1 MRIEIPQ
8 IFWHGNRDR
17 IMSID
22 FYPNTNLLITSGA
35 ESENKMFVKLWRIE
49 EITIDLSTQAN
60 PSIPISGN
68 NSQSPFDENQ
78 NSGNNLTN
86 LQNTNNL
93 QTLTDPENTSNVRIK
108 PVFECELNGAH
119 ISTVNICRFSPNGKY
134 LATGS
139 DDNTVIIWVQK
150 SRPTNFGS
158 SEEKVSWSNYKI
170 LRGHSGDVYDLSWNP
185 ESKYLISGSV
195 DNYCMIWNIEK
206 AKCVNRFMDHEHFV
220 QGVSWDPRNKYILT
234 QSSDKSVRFYKNTQS
249 KLEMKFIY
257 INQLKRFEIK
267 NNSNKN
273 NTNAIANNN
282 KTEDI
287 NKVNDRIINDDN
299 ENNKQQQDIKE
310 NNNTNIIDNDIN
322 KMAIEEE
329 QNNNLNNNSTNY
341 NPIPNPNN
349 NAIDNQ
355 TTSQIKKDKEKEKDQ
370 KNIVTYHYYFA
381 DEDQCNTFV
390 RRSSFSPDGKIC
402 LLVSGVMQNPLKKD
416 ELNFVVWGVS
426 RKDFSRP
433 QFYIPTLNKSSTC
446 VRFCP
451 LIFHK
456 KENNDSGS
464 TAPALLD
471 LNYVMI
477 FAIGTNDSVFIY
489 GTDSIQ
495 PRYAITNIHYQSITD
510 LAWNGD
516 KMLAISSSDG
526 YISFVVF
533 EEKELGIPFKP
544 EEINWDDEK
553 FKKQYQLYFDVD
565 IKKNVMST
573 QNIITDIKIKKKK
586 NITNTN
592 INNNEGNNNII
603 PDKENNDNNNL
614 NNEVKDIKIEEE
626 TNNIEQEKMNE
637 VHNNIE
643 QEKSYQENN
652 NENINLEKDKNNEE
666 KMEMDNP

>member
-49 EITIDLSTQAN
+49 QVTIDT
-60 PSIPISGN
+60 SIPQPQTPIQIPQSGP
-68 NSQSPFDENQ
+68 QSPFDENQ
-78 NSGNNLTN
+78 NSNSANLAANLNNNL
-86 LQNTNNL
+86 L
-93 QTLTDPENTSNVRIK
+93 QTLTDPENTSNSRIK
-108 PVFECELNGAH
+108 PIFECELNGAH
-119 ISTVNICRFSPNGKY
+119 ISTVNVCRFSPNGKY

-139 DDNTVIIWVQK
+139 DDNSVIIWVQK
-150 SRPTNFGS
+150 SRPLNFGS
-158 SEEKVSWSNYKI
+158 AEEKICWSNYKI

-195 DNYCMIWNIEK
+195 DNCCMIWNIEK

-234 QSSDKSVRFYKNTQS
+234 QSSDKSVRFYKNTNS

-273 NTNAIANNN
+273 NTNINNN
-282 KTEDI
+282 INNNTENI
-287 NKVNDRIINDDN
+287 NKTNTN
-299 ENNKQQQDIKE
+299 ENIQPQQQDNISNSNNE
-310 NNNTNIIDNDIN
+310 NKMSIEDEQNKNNTNN
-322 KMAIEEE
+322 
-329 QNNNLNNNSTNY
+329 QNNNNNQQL
-341 NPIPNPNN
+341 PN
-349 NAIDNQ
+349 
-355 TTSQIKKDKEKEKDQ
+355 QIKKEKESNQ
-370 KNIVTYHYYFA
+370 KNVVTYHYYFA

-390 RRSSFSPDGKIC
+390 RRSSFSPDGRIC
-402 LLVSGVMQNPLKKD
+402 LLVSGVMQNPQNKN

-456 KENNDSGS
+456 KENDPDNS
-464 TAPALLD
+464 TPALLD

-516 KMLAISSSDG
+516 KMLAVSSSDG
-526 YISFVVF
+526 YISFIIF
-533 EEKELGIPFKP
+533 EENELGVPYKP
-544 EEINWDDEK
+544 QDINWDDEK

-565 IKKNVMST
+565 INKNVMSNT

-586 NITNTN
+586 NNNPTTNTN
-592 INNNEGNNNII
+592 NNNNINENKIEEENRINNNE
-603 PDKENNDNNNL
+603 K
-614 NNEVKDIKIEEE
+614 NNEE
-626 TNNIEQEKMNE
+626 NIEQEKME
-637 VHNNIE
+637 VENQLNN
-643 QEKSYQENN
+643 
-652 NENINLEKDKNNEE
+652 
-666 KMEMDNP
+666 

>member
-49 EITIDLSTQAN
+49 QVTIDTSISQPPSSVPILSTG
-60 PSIPISGN
+60 P
-68 NSQSPFDENQ
+68 QSPFDENQ
-78 NSGNNLTN
+78 PSANLDTN
-86 LQNTNNL
+86 LPETL
-93 QTLTDPENTSNVRIK
+93 LRTLTDPENTSNSRIK

-119 ISTVNICRFSPNGKY
+119 ISTVNVCRFSPNGKY

-150 SRPTNFGS
+150 SRPLNFGS
-158 SEEKVSWSNYKI
+158 SEEKICWSNYKI

-234 QSSDKSVRFYKNTQS
+234 QSSDKSVRFYKNTNS

-273 NTNAIANNN
+273 NTNLNSNNNNINNNIENNNKTNTNENALPQQQDIANNN
-282 KTEDI
+282 
-287 NKVNDRIINDDN
+287 NNN
-299 ENNKQQQDIKE
+299 EN
-310 NNNTNIIDNDIN
+310 
-322 KMAIEEE
+322 KMPIEEE
-329 QNNNLNNNSTNY
+329 QNK
-341 NPIPNPNN
+341 
-349 NAIDNQ
+349 
-355 TTSQIKKDKEKEKDQ
+355 IKKEKDSNQ
-370 KNIVTYHYYFA
+370 KNVVTYHYYFA

-402 LLVSGVMQNPLKKD
+402 LLVSGVMQNPQNKN

-456 KENNDSGS
+456 KDPDPDN
-464 TAPALLD
+464 TTPALLD

-516 KMLAISSSDG
+516 KMLAVSSSDG
-526 YISFVVF
+526 YISFVIF
-533 EEKELGIPFKP
+533 EENELGVPYKP

-565 IKKNVMST
+565 INKNVMSNA
-573 QNIITDIKIKKKK
+573 QNIITDVKIKKKK
-586 NITNTN
+586 INNQNSNTN
-592 INNNEGNNNII
+592 NNTNNNV
-603 PDKENNDNNNL
+603 NNNL
-614 NNEVKDIKIEEE
+614 NENKIEEE
-626 TNNIEQEKMNE
+626 NRINNNNNIE
-637 VHNNIE
+637 
-643 QEKSYQENN
+643 
-652 NENINLEKDKNNEE
+652 KNNEE
-666 KMEMDNP
+666 NIELEKMEVENQLNN

>member
-49 EITIDLSTQAN
+49 EITIDPSSQGTQQ
-60 PSIPISGN
+60 IPTTGTL
-68 NSQSPFDENQ
+68 SQSPFDENQ
-78 NSGNNLTN
+78 NLGNNT
-86 LQNTNNL
+86 TNNQNFNFL
-93 QTLTDPENTSNVRIK
+93 QTLTDPENTSNARIK

-158 SEEKVSWSNYKI
+158 TEEKVSWSNYKI

-206 AKCVNRFMDHEHFV
+206 AKCVNRFMDHEHYV

-257 INQLKRFEIK
+257 INQLRRFEIK
-267 NNSNKN
+267 NSNKN
-273 NTNAIANNN
+273 NNNVNYNDKNISSNNN
-282 KTEDI
+282 SN
-287 NKVNDRIINDDN
+287 NKVIDDN
-299 ENNKQQQDIKE
+299 ENIGQHQDNNDDNINNKIEKDEDK
-310 NNNTNIIDNDIN
+310 NNNN
-322 KMAIEEE
+322 
-329 QNNNLNNNSTNY
+329 QNNNIINSNSPTKNPQNNSN
-341 NPIPNPNN
+341 
-349 NAIDNQ
+349 
-355 TTSQIKKDKEKEKDQ
+355 QIKKEQNQ
-370 KNIVTYHYYFA
+370 KNVVTYHYYFA

-456 KENNDSGS
+456 RENDPDN
-464 TAPALLD
+464 TVPALLD

-526 YISFVVF
+526 YISFVIF
-533 EEKELGIPFKP
+533 EENELGIAYKP
-544 EEINWDDEK
+544 EDINWDDEK

-565 IKKNVMST
+565 IKKNVMSNA

-586 NITNTN
+586 NNNNNSNNNNNELN
-592 INNNEGNNNII
+592 INNNINQDKDNNNLIIENKETKKEEDNNNKDNNNII
-603 PDKENNDNNNL
+603 QQEKNEDINNKEN
-614 NNEVKDIKIEEE
+614 IE
-626 TNNIEQEKMNE
+626 K
-637 VHNNIE
+637 
-643 QEKSYQENN
+643 
-652 NENINLEKDKNNEE
+652 EKDKME
-666 KMEMDNP
+666 KMEMEN

>member
-49 EITIDLSTQAN
+49 QVTIDT
-60 PSIPISGN
+60 SIPQPQTPIQIPQSGP
-68 NSQSPFDENQ
+68 QSPFDENQ
-78 NSGNNLTN
+78 NSNSANLAANLNNNL
-86 LQNTNNL
+86 L
-93 QTLTDPENTSNVRIK
+93 QTLTDPENTSNSRIK
-108 PVFECELNGAH
+108 PIFECELNGAH
-119 ISTVNICRFSPNGKY
+119 ISTVNVCRFSPNGKY

-139 DDNTVIIWVQK
+139 DDNSVIIWVQK
-150 SRPTNFGS
+150 SRPLNFGS
-158 SEEKVSWSNYKI
+158 AEEKICWSNYKI

-195 DNYCMIWNIEK
+195 DNCCMIWNIEK

-234 QSSDKSVRFYKNTQS
+234 QSSDKSVRFYKNTNS

-273 NTNAIANNN
+273 NTNINNN
-282 KTEDI
+282 INNNTENI
-287 NKVNDRIINDDN
+287 NKTNTN
-299 ENNKQQQDIKE
+299 ENIQPQQQDNISNSNNE
-310 NNNTNIIDNDIN
+310 NKMSIEDEQNKNNTNN
-322 KMAIEEE
+322 
-329 QNNNLNNNSTNY
+329 QNNNNNQQL
-341 NPIPNPNN
+341 PN
-349 NAIDNQ
+349 
-355 TTSQIKKDKEKEKDQ
+355 QIKKEKESNQ
-370 KNIVTYHYYFA
+370 KNVVTYHYYFA

-402 LLVSGVMQNPLKKD
+402 LLVSGVMQNPQNKN

-456 KENNDSGS
+456 KENDADNS
-464 TAPALLD
+464 TPALLD

-516 KMLAISSSDG
+516 KMLAVSSSDG
-526 YISFVVF
+526 YISFIIF
-533 EEKELGIPFKP
+533 EENELGVPYKP
-544 EEINWDDEK
+544 QDINWDDEK

-565 IKKNVMST
+565 INKNVMSNT

-586 NITNTN
+586 NNNPTTNTN
-592 INNNEGNNNII
+592 NNNNLNENKTEEENRINNNE
-603 PDKENNDNNNL
+603 K
-614 NNEVKDIKIEEE
+614 NNEE
-626 TNNIEQEKMNE
+626 NIEQEKME
-637 VHNNIE
+637 VENQLNN
-643 QEKSYQENN
+643 
-652 NENINLEKDKNNEE
+652 
-666 KMEMDNP
+666 

>member
-35 ESENKMFVKLWRIE
+35 ESENKMFVKLWRIDQV
-49 EITIDLSTQAN
+49 TIDTSLAPNLPTLLPLQLN
-60 PSIPISGN
+60 P
-68 NSQSPFDENQ
+68 QSPFDDNQNNQ
-78 NSGNNLTN
+78 NSTTNQNNQNNNNNL
-86 LQNTNNL
+86 L
-93 QTLTDPENTSNVRIK
+93 QTLTDPENTSNSRIK

-119 ISTVNICRFSPNGKY
+119 ISTVNMCRFSPNGKY

-158 SEEKVSWSNYKI
+158 SEEKICWSNYKI

-234 QSSDKSVRFYKNTQS
+234 QSSDKSVRFYKNTNS

-267 NNSNKN
+267 NNNKNTNINNADNTNKN
-273 NTNAIANNN
+273 NINDNSQPQQDNTNNN
-282 KTEDI
+282 E
-287 NKVNDRIINDDN
+287 
-299 ENNKQQQDIKE
+299 
-310 NNNTNIIDNDIN
+310 N
-322 KMAIEEE
+322 KMPLEEE
-329 QNNNLNNNSTNY
+329 QNNQSNTN
-341 NPIPNPNN
+341 NPI
-349 NAIDNQ
+349 INQ
-355 TTSQIKKDKEKEKDQ
+355 QPQNQAKKENIKEKEKEKESNP
-370 KNIVTYHYYFA
+370 KNVVTYHYYFA

-402 LLVSGVMQNPLKKD
+402 LLVSGVMQNPQNKN

-456 KENNDSGS
+456 KESDPDN
-464 TAPALLD
+464 TVPALLD

-526 YISFVVF
+526 YISFVIF
-533 EEKELGIPFKP
+533 EENELGIPYKP
-544 EEINWDDEK
+544 QDINWDDEK

-565 IKKNVMST
+565 INKNVMSNT

-586 NITNTN
+586 NTNNNNLNTNTN
-592 INNNEGNNNII
+592 NNEINNNTNNNINQ
-603 PDKENNDNNNL
+603 ERDNNNL
-614 NNEVKDIKIEEE
+614 NEIKETKPEEGNKINNEINNEENKNE
-626 TNNIEQEKMNE
+626 NIEQ
-637 VHNNIE
+637 V
-643 QEKSYQENN
+643 
-652 NENINLEKDKNNEE
+652 
-666 KMEMDNP
+666 KMEIENQLNN

>member
-22 FYPNTNLLITSGA
+22 FYPNTNFLVTSGA
-35 ESENKMFVKLWRIE
+35 ESENKMYVKLWRIE
-49 EITIDLSTQAN
+49 EVLIDNTNINQTQDKAN
-60 PSIPISGN
+60 PQI
-68 NSQSPFDENQ
+68 NQ
-78 NSGNNLTN
+78 NNTQTQNQN
-86 LQNTNNL
+86 QNQEEQKENTNNNINNNNF
-93 QTLTDPENTSNVRIK
+93 QTLTDPENNSNYRIK

-150 SRPTNFGS
+150 SRPSTFGS
-158 SEEKVSWSNYKI
+158 TEEKVCWSNHKI

-185 ESKYLISGSV
+185 DSKYLISGSV
-195 DNYCMIWNIEK
+195 DNCCMIWNIEK

-267 NNSNKN
+267 NKNNNNINNNAENNNNNTINENIDTNKEENNKMIVEEDKNNNINKINNNNNSNTN
-273 NTNAIANNN
+273 NTN
-282 KTEDI
+282 K
-287 NKVNDRIINDDN
+287 
-299 ENNKQQQDIKE
+299 
-310 NNNTNIIDNDIN
+310 
-322 KMAIEEE
+322 
-329 QNNNLNNNSTNY
+329 
-341 NPIPNPNN
+341 
-349 NAIDNQ
+349 
-355 TTSQIKKDKEKEKDQ
+355 KEKEKDNNQ
-370 KNIVTYHYYFA
+370 KNILNYHYYFA
-381 DEDQCNTFV
+381 DGDQCNTFV
-390 RRSSFSPDGKIC
+390 RRSCFSPDGKIC
-402 LLVSGVMQNPLKKD
+402 LLVSGVMQNPLDKN
-416 ELNFVVWGVS
+416 ELDFVVCGVS
-426 RKDFSRP
+426 RKDFSKP
-433 QFYIPTLNKSSTC
+433 KFYIPTLNKSSTC

-456 KENNDSGS
+456 KENNDSS
-464 TAPALLD
+464 CPALLD

-495 PRYAITNIHYQSITD
+495 PRYALTNIHYQSITD

-526 YISFVVF
+526 YISFVSF
-533 EEKELGIPFKP
+533 EENELGIPFKP
-544 EEINWDDEK
+544 EEITWDDEK

-565 IKKNVMST
+565 IKKNVMSNA
-573 QNIITDIKIKKKK
+573 QNMITDIKIKKKK
-586 NITNTN
+586 NINGTSNGDK
-592 INNNEGNNNII
+592 NNENVENKNEGNNSNSNEINDIKNKEENNEKDKINKDIDDKNIKDNNEQSNNII
-603 PDKENNDNNNL
+603 EDNQ
-614 NNEVKDIKIEEE
+614 IEQ
-626 TNNIEQEKMNE
+626 NNIE
-637 VHNNIE
+637 
-643 QEKSYQENN
+643 
-652 NENINLEKDKNNEE
+652 
-666 KMEMDNP
+666 KMEID

>member
-22 FYPNTNLLITSGA
+22 FYPNTNYLVTSGA
-35 ESENKMFVKLWRIE
+35 ESENKMYVKLWRIE
-49 EITIDLSTQAN
+49 VVLIDSSNSNQIQGQSNLQSTLNN
-60 PSIPISGN
+60 PI
-68 NSQSPFDENQ
+68 NQ
-78 NSGNNLTN
+78 NQEDQNNN
-86 LQNTNNL
+86 INNNNF
-93 QTLTDPENTSNVRIK
+93 QTLTDPENNSNYRIK

-119 ISTVNICRFSPNGKY
+119 ISTVNVCRFSPNGKY

-150 SRPTNFGS
+150 SRPTTFGS
-158 SEEKVSWSNYKI
+158 TEEKISWCNYKI

-185 ESKYLISGSV
+185 DSKYLISGSV

-267 NNSNKN
+267 NKN
-273 NTNAIANNN
+273 NN
-282 KTEDI
+282 
-287 NKVNDRIINDDN
+287 
-299 ENNKQQQDIKE
+299 
-310 NNNTNIIDNDIN
+310 
-322 KMAIEEE
+322 
-329 QNNNLNNNSTNY
+329 QNNNLNNNENK
-341 NPIPNPNN
+341 INN
-349 NAIDNQ
+349 NNEKSEENNKMIIEEEKNKNNNNNPYNN
-355 TTSQIKKDKEKEKDQ
+355 KKENNQ
-370 KNIVTYHYYFA
+370 KNILTYHYYFA
-381 DEDQCNTFV
+381 DEDQCSTFV
-390 RRSSFSPDGKIC
+390 RRSCFSPDGKIC
-402 LLVSGVMQNPLKKD
+402 LLVSGVMQNPLDKN
-416 ELNFVVWGVS
+416 ELDFVVWGVS

-433 QFYIPTLNKSSTC
+433 KFYIPTLNKSSTC

-456 KENNDSGS
+456 KKTDNNC
-464 TAPALLD
+464 PALLD
-471 LNYVMI
+471 LNYVMV

-495 PRYAITNIHYQSITD
+495 PRYALTNIHYQSITD

-526 YISFVVF
+526 YISFVSF
-533 EEKELGIPFKP
+533 EKNELGIPFKP

-565 IKKNVMST
+565 IKKNVMSNT
-573 QNIITDIKIKKKK
+573 QNVITDVKIKKKK
-586 NITNTN
+586 NINGNNNTTNTN
-592 INNNEGNNNII
+592 
-603 PDKENNDNNNL
+603 
-614 NNEVKDIKIEEE
+614 
-626 TNNIEQEKMNE
+626 T
-637 VHNNIE
+637 
-643 QEKSYQENN
+643 
-652 NENINLEKDKNNEE
+652 DKNNENVE
-666 KMEMDNP
+666 IKNEGGIITNEINGSENNENKIEDDNNDKSKDDKEIIDKNGNINEIKENKNENMEIENP

>member
-22 FYPNTNLLITSGA
+22 FYPNSNYLVTSGA

-49 EITIDLSTQAN
+49 QILIDNSNLNTQQLQQN
-60 PSIPISGN
+60 P
-68 NSQSPFDENQ
+68 Q
-78 NSGNNLTN
+78 NG
-86 LQNTNNL
+86 QNTNQNGEDNANPNQNNNNVNNNNF
-93 QTLTDPENTSNVRIK
+93 QTLTDPENNSNIRIK
-108 PVFECELNGAH
+108 PEFEYELNGAH

-139 DDNTVIIWVQK
+139 DDNTIIIWVQK
-150 SRPTNFGS
+150 LRPTTFGS
-158 SEEKVSWSNYKI
+158 TEEKISWCNHKI

-249 KLEMKFIY
+249 KIEMKFIY

-267 NNSNKN
+267 NKNNSNN
-273 NTNAIANNN
+273 INNN
-282 KTEDI
+282 
-287 NKVNDRIINDDN
+287 N
-299 ENNKQQQDIKE
+299 E
-310 NNNTNIIDNDIN
+310 NNTNIKNNEKLEQNKIEENN
-322 KMAIEEE
+322 KMIIEEE
-329 QNNNLNNNSTNY
+329 KNNMNKNIINSSN
-341 NPIPNPNN
+341 
-349 NAIDNQ
+349 
-355 TTSQIKKDKEKEKDQ
+355 KKEKDKENNQ
-370 KNIVTYHYYFA
+370 KNVLSYHYYFA

-402 LLVSGVMQNPLKKD
+402 LLVSGVMQNPLDKN

-433 QFYIPTLNKSSTC
+433 KFYIPTLNKSSTC

-456 KENNDSGS
+456 KEKNDSS
-464 TAPALLD
+464 CPALLE

-489 GTDSIQ
+489 GTDSIK
-495 PRYAITNIHYQSITD
+495 PRYALTNIHYQSITD

-526 YISFVVF
+526 YISFVSF
-533 EEKELGIPFKP
+533 EENELGIPFKP

-553 FKKQYQLYFDVD
+553 FKKQYELYFSVD
-565 IKKNVMST
+565 IKKNVMSNS
-573 QNIITDIKIKKKK
+573 QNIITDVKIKKKK
-586 NITNTN
+586 NIGNDN
-592 INNNEGNNNII
+592 SNNNSSANKINENKNEENNII
-603 PDKENNDNNNL
+603 EN
-614 NNEVKDIKIEEE
+614 KDIKINLGPKNK
-626 TNNIEQEKMNE
+626 NNDEQNEDIKINNDHIERSNE
-637 VHNNIE
+637 D
-643 QEKSYQENN
+643 KSIN
-652 NENINLEKDKNNEE
+652 NERDENAFAKDESNTQNKDTEN
-666 KMEMDNP
+666 MEVDSP

>member
-49 EITIDLSTQAN
+49 QVTIDT
-60 PSIPISGN
+60 SIPQPQTPIQIPQSGP
-68 NSQSPFDENQ
+68 QSPFDENQ
-78 NSGNNLTN
+78 SSNSANLAANLNNNL
-86 LQNTNNL
+86 L
-93 QTLTDPENTSNVRIK
+93 QTLTDPENTSNSRIK
-108 PVFECELNGAH
+108 PIFECELNGAH
-119 ISTVNICRFSPNGKY
+119 ISTVNVCRFSPNGRY

-139 DDNTVIIWVQK
+139 DDNSVIIWVQK
-150 SRPTNFGS
+150 SRPLNFGS
-158 SEEKVSWSNYKI
+158 AEEKICWSNYKI

-195 DNYCMIWNIEK
+195 DNCCMIWNIEK

-234 QSSDKSVRFYKNTQS
+234 QSSDKSVRFYKNTNS

-273 NTNAIANNN
+273 NTNINNN
-282 KTEDI
+282 INNNTENI
-287 NKVNDRIINDDN
+287 NKTNTN
-299 ENNKQQQDIKE
+299 ENIQPQQQDNISNNNNE
-310 NNNTNIIDNDIN
+310 NKMSIEDEQNKNNTNN
-322 KMAIEEE
+322 
-329 QNNNLNNNSTNY
+329 QNNNNNQQL
-341 NPIPNPNN
+341 PN
-349 NAIDNQ
+349 
-355 TTSQIKKDKEKEKDQ
+355 QIKKEKESNQ
-370 KNIVTYHYYFA
+370 KNVVTYHYYFA

-402 LLVSGVMQNPLKKD
+402 LLVSGVMQNPQNKN

-456 KENNDSGS
+456 KENDADNS
-464 TAPALLD
+464 TPALLD

-516 KMLAISSSDG
+516 KMLAVSSSDG
-526 YISFVVF
+526 YISFIIF
-533 EEKELGIPFKP
+533 EENELGVPYKP
-544 EEINWDDEK
+544 QDINWDDEK

-565 IKKNVMST
+565 INKNVMSNT

-586 NITNTN
+586 NNNPTTNTN
-592 INNNEGNNNII
+592 NNNNLNENKTEEENRINNNE
-603 PDKENNDNNNL
+603 K
-614 NNEVKDIKIEEE
+614 NNEE
-626 TNNIEQEKMNE
+626 NIEQEKME
-637 VHNNIE
+637 VENQLNN
-643 QEKSYQENN
+643 
-652 NENINLEKDKNNEE
+652 
-666 KMEMDNP
+666 

>member
-49 EITIDLSTQAN
+49 QVTIDTSISQPLSATQ
-60 PSIPISGN
+60 IPLVSP
-68 NSQSPFDENQ
+68 QSPFEENQ
-78 NSGNNLTN
+78 PTTNMDTNLTET
-86 LQNTNNL
+86 LL
-93 QTLTDPENTSNVRIK
+93 RTLTDPENTSNTRIK

-119 ISTVNICRFSPNGKY
+119 ISTVNVCRFSPNGKY

-150 SRPTNFGS
+150 SRPLNFGS
-158 SEEKVSWSNYKI
+158 SEEKICWSNYKI
-170 LRGHSGDVYDLSWNP
+170 LRGHSGDIYDLSWNP

-234 QSSDKSVRFYKNTQS
+234 QSSDKSVRFYKNTNS

-267 NNSNKN
+267 NNSSKN
-273 NTNAIANNN
+273 NTNANINN
-282 KTEDI
+282 T
-287 NKVNDRIINDDN
+287 II
-299 ENNKQQQDIKE
+299 
-310 NNNTNIIDNDIN
+310 NNNTENTNKTNTNENIQSQQQQNITNNNSEN
-322 KMAIEEE
+322 KIQIEEE
-329 QNNNLNNNSTNY
+329 QNNKNNINANNQNNNQQF
-341 NPIPNPNN
+341 PN
-349 NAIDNQ
+349 
-355 TTSQIKKDKEKEKDQ
+355 QIKKEKDSNQ

-402 LLVSGVMQNPLKKD
+402 LLVSGVMQNPQNKN

-456 KENNDSGS
+456 REPDPDN

-526 YISFVVF
+526 YISFVIF
-533 EEKELGIPFKP
+533 EENELGIPYKP
-544 EEINWDDEK
+544 EDINWDDEK

-565 IKKNVMST
+565 INKNVMSST

-586 NITNTN
+586 NNNQNANINTN
-592 INNNEGNNNII
+592 SN
-603 PDKENNDNNNL
+603 NNNL
-614 NNEVKDIKIEEE
+614 NENKIEEE
-626 TNNIEQEKMNE
+626 NRMNNIE
-637 VHNNIE
+637 
-643 QEKSYQENN
+643 
-652 NENINLEKDKNNEE
+652 KNNEE
-666 KMEMDNP
+666 NIGQEKMEVENQLNN

>member
-49 EITIDLSTQAN
+49 QVTIDT
-60 PSIPISGN
+60 SIPQPQTPIQIPQSGP
-68 NSQSPFDENQ
+68 QSPFDENQ
-78 NSGNNLTN
+78 NSNSANLAANLNNNL
-86 LQNTNNL
+86 L
-93 QTLTDPENTSNVRIK
+93 QTLTDPENTSNSRIK
-108 PVFECELNGAH
+108 PIFECELNGAH
-119 ISTVNICRFSPNGKY
+119 ISTVNVCRFSPNGKY

-139 DDNTVIIWVQK
+139 DDNSVIIWVQK
-150 SRPTNFGS
+150 SRPLNFGS
-158 SEEKVSWSNYKI
+158 AEEKICWSNYKI

-195 DNYCMIWNIEK
+195 DNCCMIWNIEK

-234 QSSDKSVRFYKNTQS
+234 QSSDKSVRFYKNTNS

-273 NTNAIANNN
+273 NTNINNN
-282 KTEDI
+282 INNNTENI
-287 NKVNDRIINDDN
+287 NKTNTN
-299 ENNKQQQDIKE
+299 ENIQPQQQDNISYSNNE
-310 NNNTNIIDNDIN
+310 NKMSIEDEQNKNNTNN
-322 KMAIEEE
+322 
-329 QNNNLNNNSTNY
+329 QNNNNNQQL
-341 NPIPNPNN
+341 PN
-349 NAIDNQ
+349 
-355 TTSQIKKDKEKEKDQ
+355 QIKKEKESNQ
-370 KNIVTYHYYFA
+370 KNVVTYHYYFA

-402 LLVSGVMQNPLKKD
+402 LLVSGVMQNPQNKN

-456 KENNDSGS
+456 KENDADNS
-464 TAPALLD
+464 TPALLD

-516 KMLAISSSDG
+516 KMLAVSSSDG
-526 YISFVVF
+526 YISFIIF
-533 EEKELGIPFKP
+533 EENELGVPYKP
-544 EEINWDDEK
+544 QDINWDDEK

-565 IKKNVMST
+565 INKNVMSNT

-586 NITNTN
+586 NNNPTTNTN
-592 INNNEGNNNII
+592 NNNNINENKIEEENRINNNE
-603 PDKENNDNNNL
+603 K
-614 NNEVKDIKIEEE
+614 NNEE
-626 TNNIEQEKMNE
+626 NIEQEKME
-637 VHNNIE
+637 VENQLNN
-643 QEKSYQENN
+643 
-652 NENINLEKDKNNEE
+652 
-666 KMEMDNP
+666 

>member
-49 EITIDLSTQAN
+49 QVTIDT
-60 PSIPISGN
+60 SIPQPQTPIQIPQSGP
-68 NSQSPFDENQ
+68 QSPFDENQ
-78 NSGNNLTN
+78 NSNSANLAANLNNNL
-86 LQNTNNL
+86 L
-93 QTLTDPENTSNVRIK
+93 QTLTDPENTSNSRIK
-108 PVFECELNGAH
+108 PIFECELNGAH
-119 ISTVNICRFSPNGKY
+119 ISTVNVCRFSPNGKY

-139 DDNTVIIWVQK
+139 DDNSVIIWVQK
-150 SRPTNFGS
+150 SRPLNFGS
-158 SEEKVSWSNYKI
+158 AEEKICWSNYKI

-195 DNYCMIWNIEK
+195 DNCCMIWNIEK

-234 QSSDKSVRFYKNTQS
+234 QSSDKSVRFYKNTNS

-273 NTNAIANNN
+273 NTNMNNN
-282 KTEDI
+282 INNITENI
-287 NKVNDRIINDDN
+287 NKTNTN
-299 ENNKQQQDIKE
+299 ENIQPQQQDNISNSNNE
-310 NNNTNIIDNDIN
+310 NKMSIEDEQNKNNTNN
-322 KMAIEEE
+322 
-329 QNNNLNNNSTNY
+329 QNNNNQQL
-341 NPIPNPNN
+341 PN
-349 NAIDNQ
+349 
-355 TTSQIKKDKEKEKDQ
+355 QIKKEKESNQ
-370 KNIVTYHYYFA
+370 KNVVTYHYYFA

-402 LLVSGVMQNPLKKD
+402 LLVSGVMQNPQNKN

-456 KENNDSGS
+456 KENDADNS
-464 TAPALLD
+464 TPALLD

-516 KMLAISSSDG
+516 KMLAVSSSDG
-526 YISFVVF
+526 YISFIIF
-533 EEKELGIPFKP
+533 EENELGVPYKP
-544 EEINWDDEK
+544 QDINWDDEK

-565 IKKNVMST
+565 INKNVMSNT

-586 NITNTN
+586 NNNPTTNTN
-592 INNNEGNNNII
+592 NNNNINENKTEEENRINNNE
-603 PDKENNDNNNL
+603 K
-614 NNEVKDIKIEEE
+614 NNEE
-626 TNNIEQEKMNE
+626 NIEQEKME
-637 VHNNIE
+637 VENQLNN
-643 QEKSYQENN
+643 
-652 NENINLEKDKNNEE
+652 
-666 KMEMDNP
+666 

>member
-49 EITIDLSTQAN
+49 QVTIDT
-60 PSIPISGN
+60 SIPQPQTPIQIPQSGP
-68 NSQSPFDENQ
+68 QSPFDENQ
-78 NSGNNLTN
+78 NSNSANLAANLNNNL
-86 LQNTNNL
+86 L
-93 QTLTDPENTSNVRIK
+93 QTLTDPENTSNSRIK
-108 PVFECELNGAH
+108 PIFECELNGAH
-119 ISTVNICRFSPNGKY
+119 ISTVNVCRFSPNGKY

-139 DDNTVIIWVQK
+139 DDNSVIIWVQK
-150 SRPTNFGS
+150 SRPLNFGS
-158 SEEKVSWSNYKI
+158 AEEKICWSNYKI

-195 DNYCMIWNIEK
+195 DNCCMIWNIEK

-234 QSSDKSVRFYKNTQS
+234 QSSDKSVRFYKNTNS

-273 NTNAIANNN
+273 NTNINNN
-282 KTEDI
+282 INNNTENI
-287 NKVNDRIINDDN
+287 NKTNTN
-299 ENNKQQQDIKE
+299 ENIQPQQQDNISNSNNE
-310 NNNTNIIDNDIN
+310 NKMSIEDEQNKNNTNN
-322 KMAIEEE
+322 
-329 QNNNLNNNSTNY
+329 QNNNNNQQL
-341 NPIPNPNN
+341 PN
-349 NAIDNQ
+349 
-355 TTSQIKKDKEKEKDQ
+355 QIKKEKESNQ
-370 KNIVTYHYYFA
+370 KNVVTYHYYFA

-402 LLVSGVMQNPLKKD
+402 LLVSGVMQNPQNKN

-456 KENNDSGS
+456 KDPDPDN
-464 TAPALLD
+464 TTPALLD

-516 KMLAISSSDG
+516 KMLAVSSSDG
-526 YISFVVF
+526 YISFVIF
-533 EEKELGIPFKP
+533 EENELGVPYKP

-565 IKKNVMST
+565 INKNVMSNA
-573 QNIITDIKIKKKK
+573 QNIITDVKIKKKK
-586 NITNTN
+586 INNQNSNTNNN
-592 INNNEGNNNII
+592 INNNLN
-603 PDKENNDNNNL
+603 EN
-614 NNEVKDIKIEEE
+614 KIEEE
-626 TNNIEQEKMNE
+626 NRI
-637 VHNNIE
+637 
-643 QEKSYQENN
+643 NN
-652 NENINLEKDKNNEE
+652 NNNTEKNNEE
-666 KMEMDNP
+666 NIELEKMEVENQLNN

>member
-49 EITIDLSTQAN
+49 QVTIDT
-60 PSIPISGN
+60 SIPQPQTPIQIPQSGP
-68 NSQSPFDENQ
+68 QSPFDENQ
-78 NSGNNLTN
+78 NSNSANLAANLNNNL
-86 LQNTNNL
+86 L
-93 QTLTDPENTSNVRIK
+93 QTLTDPENTSNSRIK
-108 PVFECELNGAH
+108 PIFECELNGAH
-119 ISTVNICRFSPNGKY
+119 ISTVNVCRFSPNGKY

-139 DDNTVIIWVQK
+139 DDNSVIIWVQK
-150 SRPTNFGS
+150 SRPLNFGS
-158 SEEKVSWSNYKI
+158 AEEKICWSNYKI

-195 DNYCMIWNIEK
+195 DNCCMIWNIEK

-234 QSSDKSVRFYKNTQS
+234 QSSDKSVRFYKNTNS

-273 NTNAIANNN
+273 NTNMNNN
-282 KTEDI
+282 INNITENI
-287 NKVNDRIINDDN
+287 NKTNTN
-299 ENNKQQQDIKE
+299 ENIQPQQQDNISNSNNE
-310 NNNTNIIDNDIN
+310 NKMSIEDEQNKNNTNN
-322 KMAIEEE
+322 
-329 QNNNLNNNSTNY
+329 QNNNNNQQL
-341 NPIPNPNN
+341 PN
-349 NAIDNQ
+349 
-355 TTSQIKKDKEKEKDQ
+355 QIKKEKESNQ
-370 KNIVTYHYYFA
+370 KNVVTYHYYFA

-402 LLVSGVMQNPLKKD
+402 LLVSGVMQNPQNKN

-456 KENNDSGS
+456 KENDADNS
-464 TAPALLD
+464 TPALLD

-516 KMLAISSSDG
+516 KMLAVSSSDG
-526 YISFVVF
+526 YISFIIF
-533 EEKELGIPFKP
+533 EENELGVPYKP
-544 EEINWDDEK
+544 QDINWDDEK

-565 IKKNVMST
+565 INKNVMSNT

-586 NITNTN
+586 NNNPTTNTN
-592 INNNEGNNNII
+592 NNNNLNENKTEEENRINNNE
-603 PDKENNDNNNL
+603 K
-614 NNEVKDIKIEEE
+614 NNEE
-626 TNNIEQEKMNE
+626 NIEQEKME
-637 VHNNIE
+637 VENQLNN
-643 QEKSYQENN
+643 
-652 NENINLEKDKNNEE
+652 
-666 KMEMDNP
+666 

>member
-49 EITIDLSTQAN
+49 QVTIDT
-60 PSIPISGN
+60 SIPQPQTPIQIPQSGP
-68 NSQSPFDENQ
+68 QSPFDENQ
-78 NSGNNLTN
+78 NSNSANLAANLNNNL
-86 LQNTNNL
+86 L
-93 QTLTDPENTSNVRIK
+93 QTLTDPENTSNSRIK
-108 PVFECELNGAH
+108 PIFECELNGAH
-119 ISTVNICRFSPNGKY
+119 ISTVNVCRFSPNGKY

-139 DDNTVIIWVQK
+139 DDNSVIIWVQK
-150 SRPTNFGS
+150 SRPLNFGS
-158 SEEKVSWSNYKI
+158 AEEKICWSNYKI

-195 DNYCMIWNIEK
+195 DNCCMIWNIEK

-234 QSSDKSVRFYKNTQS
+234 QSSDKSVRFYKNTNS

-273 NTNAIANNN
+273 NTNINNN
-282 KTEDI
+282 INNNTENI
-287 NKVNDRIINDDN
+287 NKTNTN
-299 ENNKQQQDIKE
+299 ENIQPQQQDNISNSNNE
-310 NNNTNIIDNDIN
+310 NKMSIEDEQNKNNTNN
-322 KMAIEEE
+322 
-329 QNNNLNNNSTNY
+329 QNNNNNQQL
-341 NPIPNPNN
+341 PN
-349 NAIDNQ
+349 
-355 TTSQIKKDKEKEKDQ
+355 QIKKEKESNQ
-370 KNIVTYHYYFA
+370 KNVVTYHYYFA

-402 LLVSGVMQNPLKKD
+402 LLVSGVMQNPQNKN

-456 KENNDSGS
+456 KENDADNS
-464 TAPALLD
+464 TPALLD

-516 KMLAISSSDG
+516 KMLAVSSSDG
-526 YISFVVF
+526 YISFIIF
-533 EEKELGIPFKP
+533 EENELGVPYKP
-544 EEINWDDEK
+544 QDINWDDEK

-565 IKKNVMST
+565 INKNVMSNT

-586 NITNTN
+586 NNNPTTNTN
-592 INNNEGNNNII
+592 NNININENKIEEENRINNNE
-603 PDKENNDNNNL
+603 K
-614 NNEVKDIKIEEE
+614 NNEE
-626 TNNIEQEKMNE
+626 NIEQEKME
-637 VHNNIE
+637 VENQLNN
-643 QEKSYQENN
+643 
-652 NENINLEKDKNNEE
+652 
-666 KMEMDNP
+666 

>member
-49 EITIDLSTQAN
+49 EMIIEASPQN
-60 PSIPISGN
+60 NIQVPISGTGP
-68 NSQSPFDENQ
+68 QSPFDDNQ
-78 NSGNNLTN
+78 NTGNNT
-86 LQNTNNL
+86 TNNQNGNNF
-93 QTLTDPENTSNVRIK
+93 QTLTDPENNSNVRIK

-139 DDNTVIIWVQK
+139 DDNSVIIWVQK

-158 SEEKVSWSNYKI
+158 SEEKICWSNYKI

-234 QSSDKSVRFYKNTQS
+234 QSSDKSVRFYKNTNS

-267 NNSNKN
+267 NNNKN
-273 NTNAIANNN
+273 NNINITNNN
-282 KTEDI
+282 ADNT
-287 NKVNDRIINDDN
+287 NKNNNIN
-299 ENNKQQQDIKE
+299 ENSQPQQD
-310 NNNTNIIDNDIN
+310 NNNDN
-322 KMAIEEE
+322 KMPLEEE
-329 QNNNLNNNSTNY
+329 QNNQSNTN
-341 NPIPNPNN
+341 NPI
-349 NAIDNQ
+349 INQ
-355 TTSQIKKDKEKEKDQ
+355 PPQNQAKKENLKEKEKESNP
-370 KNIVTYHYYFA
+370 KNVVTYHYYFA

-402 LLVSGVMQNPLKKD
+402 LLVSGVMQNPQNKN

-456 KENNDSGS
+456 KDPDPDN
-464 TAPALLD
+464 TTPALLD

-516 KMLAISSSDG
+516 KMLAVSSSDG
-526 YISFVVF
+526 YISFVIF
-533 EEKELGIPFKP
+533 EENELGVPYKP

-565 IKKNVMST
+565 INKNVMSNT

-586 NITNTN
+586 NNTN
-592 INNNEGNNNII
+592 VINNNNDINNNII
-603 PDKENNDNNNL
+603 QNNNKIYIYYDSEYKVTNLRL
-614 NNEVKDIKIEEE
+614 NKNERYIKSFTDIGLDITVVEILDELSILS
-626 TNNIEQEKMNE
+626 NF
-637 VHNNIE
+637 
-643 QEKSYQENN
+643 
-652 NENINLEKDKNNEE
+652 
-666 KMEMDNP
+666 

>member
-1 MRIEIPQ
+1 
-8 IFWHGNRDR
+8 
-17 IMSID
+17 MSID

-49 EITIDLSTQAN
+49 EVTIDTSLSQNTLPQLPAQQQ
-60 PSIPISGN
+60 GL
-68 NSQSPFDENQ
+68 QSPFDDNQ
-78 NSGNNLTN
+78 NGTNTPNN
-86 LQNTNNL
+86 QNNNNF

-139 DDNTVIIWVQK
+139 DDNTVVIWVQK

-158 SEEKVSWSNYKI
+158 SEEKICWSNYKI

-249 KLEMKFIY
+249 KIEMKFIY

-267 NNSNKN
+267 NKNNSNN
-273 NTNAIANNN
+273 INNN
-282 KTEDI
+282 
-287 NKVNDRIINDDN
+287 N
-299 ENNKQQQDIKE
+299 E
-310 NNNTNIIDNDIN
+310 NNTNIKNNEKLEQNKIEENN
-322 KMAIEEE
+322 KMIIEEE
-329 QNNNLNNNSTNY
+329 KNNMNKNIINSSN
-341 NPIPNPNN
+341 
-349 NAIDNQ
+349 
-355 TTSQIKKDKEKEKDQ
+355 KKEKEKENNQ
-370 KNIVTYHYYFA
+370 KNVLSYHYYFA

-402 LLVSGVMQNPLKKD
+402 LLVSGVMQNPLDKN

-433 QFYIPTLNKSSTC
+433 KFYIPTLNKSSTC

-456 KENNDSGS
+456 KEKNDNSC
-464 TAPALLD
+464 PALLE

-489 GTDSIQ
+489 GTDSIK
-495 PRYAITNIHYQSITD
+495 PRYALTNIHYQSITD

-526 YISFVVF
+526 YISFVSF
-533 EEKELGIPFKP
+533 EENELGIPFKP

-553 FKKQYQLYFDVD
+553 FKKQYELYFSVD
-565 IKKNVMST
+565 IKKNVMSNS
-573 QNIITDIKIKKKK
+573 QNIITDVKIKKKK
-586 NITNTN
+586 NIGNDN
-592 INNNEGNNNII
+592 SNNNSSANKINENKNEENNII
-603 PDKENNDNNNL
+603 EN
-614 NNEVKDIKIEEE
+614 KDIKINLGPKNK
-626 TNNIEQEKMNE
+626 NNDEQNEDIKINNDHIERSNE
-637 VHNNIE
+637 D
-643 QEKSYQENN
+643 KSIN
-652 NENINLEKDKNNEE
+652 NERDENAFAKDESNTQNKDTEN
-666 KMEMDNP
+666 MEVDSP

>member
-1 MRIEIPQ
+1 MHVEIPQ

-22 FYPNTNLLITSGA
+22 FYPNSNYLVTSGA
-35 ESENKMFVKLWRIE
+35 ESENKMYVKLWRIE
-49 EITIDLSTQAN
+49 EVLLDNLNSNQAQGQQN
-60 PSIPISGN
+60 PQSSQN
-68 NSQSPFDENQ
+68 NPLNQ
-78 NSGNNLTN
+78 NQEDPKDNA
-86 LQNTNNL
+86 NTNNNNSNNNF
-93 QTLTDPENTSNVRIK
+93 QTLTDPENNSNYRIK

-150 SRPTNFGS
+150 SRPTTFGS
-158 SEEKVSWSNYKI
+158 TEEKVSWCNYKI

-185 ESKYLISGSV
+185 DSKYLISGSV

-267 NNSNKN
+267 NKNNSN
-273 NTNAIANNN
+273 
-282 KTEDI
+282 
-287 NKVNDRIINDDN
+287 
-299 ENNKQQQDIKE
+299 
-310 NNNTNIIDNDIN
+310 
-322 KMAIEEE
+322 
-329 QNNNLNNNSTNY
+329 NNNLNNNNENKINNNIENLEQNKEENNKMIIEEDKNKNINT
-341 NPIPNPNN
+341 NPINTNN
-349 NAIDNQ
+349 NNN
-355 TTSQIKKDKEKEKDQ
+355 KKEKENNQ
-370 KNIVTYHYYFA
+370 KNILTYHYYFA
-381 DEDQCNTFV
+381 DEDQCSTFV
-390 RRSSFSPDGKIC
+390 RRSCFSPDGKIC
-402 LLVSGVMQNPLKKD
+402 LLVSGVMQNPLDKN
-416 ELNFVVWGVS
+416 ELDFVVWGVS

-433 QFYIPTLNKSSTC
+433 KFYIPTLNKSSTC

-456 KENNDSGS
+456 KKNDSNV
-464 TAPALLD
+464 PALLD

-495 PRYAITNIHYQSITD
+495 PRYALTNIHYQSITD

-526 YISFVVF
+526 YISFVSF
-533 EEKELGIPFKP
+533 EKNELGVPFKP

-565 IKKNVMST
+565 IKKNVMSNA
-573 QNIITDIKIKKKK
+573 QNMITDIKIKKKK
-586 NITNTN
+586 NTNGNTNTN
-592 INNNEGNNNII
+592 LNT
-603 PDKENNDNNNL
+603 DKN
-614 NNEVKDIKIEEE
+614 
-626 TNNIEQEKMNE
+626 
-637 VHNNIE
+637 
-643 QEKSYQENN
+643 NN
-652 NENINLEKDKNNEE
+652 NENNDTKNEEEIDKSKEDKEITDKNGNLTEIREENNKDESNIE
-666 KMEMDNP
+666 KMDIENS

>member
-1 MRIEIPQ
+1 
-8 IFWHGNRDR
+8 
-17 IMSID
+17 
-22 FYPNTNLLITSGA
+22 
-35 ESENKMFVKLWRIE
+35 MFVKLWRIDQV
-49 EITIDLSTQAN
+49 TIDTSLAPNLPTLLPLQVN
-60 PSIPISGN
+60 P
-68 NSQSPFDENQ
+68 QSPFDDNQ
-78 NSGNNLTN
+78 NNPNSSSNQNNQNNNNNL
-86 LQNTNNL
+86 L
-93 QTLTDPENTSNVRIK
+93 QTLTDPENTSNSRIK

-139 DDNTVIIWVQK
+139 DDNSVIIWVQK

-158 SEEKVSWSNYKI
+158 SEEKICWSNYKI

-234 QSSDKSVRFYKNTQS
+234 QSSDKSVRFYKNTNS

-267 NNSNKN
+267 NNNKN
-273 NTNAIANNN
+273 
-282 KTEDI
+282 
-287 NKVNDRIINDDN
+287 
-299 ENNKQQQDIKE
+299 
-310 NNNTNIIDNDIN
+310 NNNTNNNADNTNKNNNINENSQPQQDNNNDN
-322 KMAIEEE
+322 KMPLEEE
-329 QNNNLNNNSTNY
+329 QNNQSNTN
-341 NPIPNPNN
+341 NPI
-349 NAIDNQ
+349 INQ
-355 TTSQIKKDKEKEKDQ
+355 PPQNQAKKENLKEKEKESNS
-370 KNIVTYHYYFA
+370 KNVVTYHYYFA

-402 LLVSGVMQNPLKKD
+402 LLVSGVMQNPQNKN

-456 KENNDSGS
+456 KESDPDN
-464 TAPALLD
+464 TVPALLD

-526 YISFVVF
+526 YISFVIF
-533 EEKELGIPFKP
+533 EENELGIPYKP
-544 EEINWDDEK
+544 QDINWDDEK

-565 IKKNVMST
+565 INKNVMSNT

-586 NITNTN
+586 NINNNTTNTTN
-592 INNNEGNNNII
+592 VNNNNEINNNTNNNINQ
-603 PDKENNDNNNL
+603 ERDNNNL
-614 NNEVKDIKIEEE
+614 NEIKGTKPEEE
-626 TNNIEQEKMNE
+626 NKINNENNNEENKNENIEQEKMEIENQL
-637 VHNNIE
+637 NN
-643 QEKSYQENN
+643 
-652 NENINLEKDKNNEE
+652 
-666 KMEMDNP
+666 

>member
-49 EITIDLSTQAN
+49 QVTIDT
-60 PSIPISGN
+60 SIPQPQTPIQIPQSGP
-68 NSQSPFDENQ
+68 QSPFDENQ
-78 NSGNNLTN
+78 NSNSANLAANLNNNL
-86 LQNTNNL
+86 L
-93 QTLTDPENTSNVRIK
+93 QTLTDPENTSNSRIK
-108 PVFECELNGAH
+108 PIFECELNGAH
-119 ISTVNICRFSPNGKY
+119 ISTVNVCRFSPNGKY

-139 DDNTVIIWVQK
+139 DDNSVIIWVQK
-150 SRPTNFGS
+150 SRPLNFGS
-158 SEEKVSWSNYKI
+158 AEEKICWSNYKI

-195 DNYCMIWNIEK
+195 DNCCMIWNIEK

-234 QSSDKSVRFYKNTQS
+234 QSSDKSVRFYKNTNS

-273 NTNAIANNN
+273 NTNINNN
-282 KTEDI
+282 INNNTENI
-287 NKVNDRIINDDN
+287 NKTNTN
-299 ENNKQQQDIKE
+299 ENIQPQQQDNISNSNNE
-310 NNNTNIIDNDIN
+310 NKMSIEDEQNKNNTNN
-322 KMAIEEE
+322 
-329 QNNNLNNNSTNY
+329 QNNNNQQL
-341 NPIPNPNN
+341 PN
-349 NAIDNQ
+349 
-355 TTSQIKKDKEKEKDQ
+355 QIKKEKESNQ
-370 KNIVTYHYYFA
+370 KNVVTYHYYFA

-402 LLVSGVMQNPLKKD
+402 LLVSGVMQNPQNKN

-456 KENNDSGS
+456 KENDPDNS
-464 TAPALLD
+464 TPALLD

-526 YISFVVF
+526 YISFVIF
-533 EEKELGIPFKP
+533 EENELGIPYKP
-544 EEINWDDEK
+544 EDINWDDEK

-565 IKKNVMST
+565 INKNVMSST

-586 NITNTN
+586 NNNPNANTN
-592 INNNEGNNNII
+592 SN
-603 PDKENNDNNNL
+603 NNNL
-614 NNEVKDIKIEEE
+614 NENKIEEE
-626 TNNIEQEKMNE
+626 NRINNIE
-637 VHNNIE
+637 
-643 QEKSYQENN
+643 
-652 NENINLEKDKNNEE
+652 KNNEE
-666 KMEMDNP
+666 NIGQEKMEVENQLNN

>member
-8 IFWHGNRDR
+8 IIWHGNRDR

-49 EITIDLSTQAN
+49 QVTIDTSISQPLSATQ
-60 PSIPISGN
+60 IPIVSP
-68 NSQSPFDENQ
+68 QSPFEENQ
-78 NSGNNLTN
+78 PTTNMDTNLTET
-86 LQNTNNL
+86 LL
-93 QTLTDPENTSNVRIK
+93 RTLTDPENTSNTRIK

-119 ISTVNICRFSPNGKY
+119 ISTVNVCRFSPNGKY

-150 SRPTNFGS
+150 SRPLNFGS
-158 SEEKVSWSNYKI
+158 SEEKICWSNYKI
-170 LRGHSGDVYDLSWNP
+170 LRGHSGDIYDLSWNP

-234 QSSDKSVRFYKNTQS
+234 QSSDKSVRFYKNTNS

-273 NTNAIANNN
+273 NANANINN
-282 KTEDI
+282 T
-287 NKVNDRIINDDN
+287 II
-299 ENNKQQQDIKE
+299 
-310 NNNTNIIDNDIN
+310 NNNTENTNKTNTNENIQSQQQNITNNNSEN
-322 KMAIEEE
+322 KIQIEEE
-329 QNNNLNNNSTNY
+329 QNNKNNINANNQNNNQQL
-341 NPIPNPNN
+341 PN
-349 NAIDNQ
+349 
-355 TTSQIKKDKEKEKDQ
+355 QIKKEKDSNQ

-402 LLVSGVMQNPLKKD
+402 LLVSGVMQNPQNKN

-456 KENNDSGS
+456 REPDPDN

-526 YISFVVF
+526 YISFVIF
-533 EEKELGIPFKP
+533 EENELGIPYKP
-544 EEINWDDEK
+544 EDINWDDEK

-565 IKKNVMST
+565 INKNVMSNT

-586 NITNTN
+586 NNNQNANINTN
-592 INNNEGNNNII
+592 SNN
-603 PDKENNDNNNL
+603 NNNL
-614 NNEVKDIKIEEE
+614 NENKIEEE
-626 TNNIEQEKMNE
+626 NRINNIE
-637 VHNNIE
+637 
-643 QEKSYQENN
+643 
-652 NENINLEKDKNNEE
+652 KNNEE
-666 KMEMDNP
+666 NIGQEKMEVENQLNN

>member
-49 EITIDLSTQAN
+49 QVTIDT
-60 PSIPISGN
+60 SIPQPQTPIQIPQSGP
-68 NSQSPFDENQ
+68 QSPFDENQ
-78 NSGNNLTN
+78 NSNSANLAANLNNNL
-86 LQNTNNL
+86 L
-93 QTLTDPENTSNVRIK
+93 QTLTDPENTSNSRIK
-108 PVFECELNGAH
+108 PIFECELNGAH
-119 ISTVNICRFSPNGKY
+119 ISTVNVCRFSPNGKY

-139 DDNTVIIWVQK
+139 DDNSVIIWVQK
-150 SRPTNFGS
+150 SRPLNFGS
-158 SEEKVSWSNYKI
+158 AEEKICWSNYKI

-195 DNYCMIWNIEK
+195 DNCCMIWNIEK

-234 QSSDKSVRFYKNTQS
+234 QSSDKSVRFYKNTNS

-273 NTNAIANNN
+273 NTNINNN
-282 KTEDI
+282 INNNTENI
-287 NKVNDRIINDDN
+287 NKTNTN
-299 ENNKQQQDIKE
+299 ENIQPQQQDNISNSNNE
-310 NNNTNIIDNDIN
+310 NKMSIEDEQNKNNTNN
-322 KMAIEEE
+322 
-329 QNNNLNNNSTNY
+329 QNNNNNNNQQL
-341 NPIPNPNN
+341 PN
-349 NAIDNQ
+349 
-355 TTSQIKKDKEKEKDQ
+355 QIKKEKESNQ
-370 KNIVTYHYYFA
+370 KNVVTYHYYFA

-402 LLVSGVMQNPLKKD
+402 LLVSGVMQNPQNKN

-456 KENNDSGS
+456 KENDADNS
-464 TAPALLD
+464 TPALLD

-516 KMLAISSSDG
+516 KMLAVSSSDG
-526 YISFVVF
+526 YISFIIF
-533 EEKELGIPFKP
+533 EENELGVPYKP
-544 EEINWDDEK
+544 QDINWDDEK

-565 IKKNVMST
+565 INKNVMSNT

-586 NITNTN
+586 NNNPTTNTN
-592 INNNEGNNNII
+592 NNNNLNENKTEEENRINNNE
-603 PDKENNDNNNL
+603 K
-614 NNEVKDIKIEEE
+614 NNEE
-626 TNNIEQEKMNE
+626 NIEQEKME
-637 VHNNIE
+637 VENQLNN
-643 QEKSYQENN
+643 
-652 NENINLEKDKNNEE
+652 
-666 KMEMDNP
+666 

>member
-22 FYPNTNLLITSGA
+22 FYPNTNFLVTSGA
-35 ESENKMFVKLWRIE
+35 ESENKMYVKLWRIE
-49 EITIDLSTQAN
+49 YVLIDNTNINQFQEKAN
-60 PSIPISGN
+60 VQLIQN
-68 NSQSPFDENQ
+68 NQQSQNQ
-78 NSGNNLTN
+78 M
-86 LQNTNNL
+86 QDDQKENTNNNNF
-93 QTLTDPENTSNVRIK
+93 QNLTDPENNSNYRIK
-108 PVFECELNGAH
+108 PIFECELNGAH

-150 SRPTNFGS
+150 SRPSAFGS
-158 SEEKVSWSNYKI
+158 TEEKICWSNHKI

-185 ESKYLISGSV
+185 DSKYLISGSV
-195 DNYCMIWNIEK
+195 DNYSMIWNIEK

-267 NNSNKN
+267 YKNNNFGGIQNNNNENNNIFINNIEINKEGNNKMNFDEEKNNNANKN
-273 NTNAIANNN
+273 NNSYI
-282 KTEDI
+282 KKE
-287 NKVNDRIINDDN
+287 
-299 ENNKQQQDIKE
+299 KE
-310 NNNTNIIDNDIN
+310 NN
-322 KMAIEEE
+322 
-329 QNNNLNNNSTNY
+329 
-341 NPIPNPNN
+341 
-349 NAIDNQ
+349 
-355 TTSQIKKDKEKEKDQ
+355 Q
-370 KNIVTYHYYFA
+370 KNILNYHYYFA

-402 LLVSGVMQNPLKKD
+402 LLVSGVMQNPLDKNEID
-416 ELNFVVWGVS
+416 FVVWGVS

-433 QFYIPTLNKSSTC
+433 KFYIPTLNKSSTC

-456 KENNDSGS
+456 KEKSSNSIPS
-464 TAPALLD
+464 LLD

-489 GTDSIQ
+489 GTDSIK
-495 PRYAITNIHYQSITD
+495 PKYALTNIHYQSITD

-526 YISFVVF
+526 YISFVSF
-533 EEKELGIPFKP
+533 EDNELGVPFKP
-544 EEINWDDEK
+544 EEITWDDEK

-565 IKKNVMST
+565 IKKNVMSNS
-573 QNIITDIKIKKKK
+573 QNMITDIKIKKKK
-586 NITNTN
+586 NINGNEN
-592 INNNEGNNNII
+592 INNNIIDKVNESKNEVNNFNDIN
-603 PDKENNDNNNL
+603 DNQKREKENSESND
-614 NNEVKDIKIEEE
+614 KDIKVINKKNINESQIEEYNTE
-626 TNNIEQEKMNE
+626 NMKIE
-637 VHNNIE
+637 
-643 QEKSYQENN
+643 
-652 NENINLEKDKNNEE
+652 NL
-666 KMEMDNP
+666 

>member
-1 MRIEIPQ
+1 
-8 IFWHGNRDR
+8 
-17 IMSID
+17 MSID
-22 FYPNTNLLITSGA
+22 FYPNSNYLVTSGA

-49 EITIDLSTQAN
+49 QILIDNSNLNTQQLPQNPQNGQNPNQNGEDNAN
-60 PSIPISGN
+60 P
-68 NSQSPFDENQ
+68 NQ
-78 NSGNNLTN
+78 NNNN
-86 LQNTNNL
+86 VNNNNL
-93 QTLTDPENTSNVRIK
+93 QTLTDPENNSNIRIK
-108 PVFECELNGAH
+108 PEFEYELNGAH

-139 DDNTVIIWVQK
+139 DDNTIIIWVQK
-150 SRPTNFGS
+150 LRPTTFGS
-158 SEEKVSWSNYKI
+158 TEEKISWCNHKI

-267 NNSNKN
+267 NKNNSNNINNNENSTNKN
-273 NTNAIANNN
+273 NEKLEQNKKEDNN
-282 KTEDI
+282 KMI
-287 NKVNDRIINDDN
+287 
-299 ENNKQQQDIKE
+299 
-310 NNNTNIIDNDIN
+310 
-322 KMAIEEE
+322 IEEE
-329 QNNNLNNNSTNY
+329 KNNMNKNIINSSN
-341 NPIPNPNN
+341 
-349 NAIDNQ
+349 
-355 TTSQIKKDKEKEKDQ
+355 KKEKEKENNQ
-370 KNIVTYHYYFA
+370 KNVLSYHYYFA

-402 LLVSGVMQNPLKKD
+402 LLVSGVMQNPLDKN

-433 QFYIPTLNKSSTC
+433 KFYIPTLNKSSTC

-456 KENNDSGS
+456 KEKNDSS
-464 TAPALLD
+464 CPALLE

-489 GTDSIQ
+489 GTDSIK
-495 PRYAITNIHYQSITD
+495 PRYALTNIHYQSITD

-526 YISFVVF
+526 YISFVSF
-533 EEKELGIPFKP
+533 EENELGIPFKP

-553 FKKQYQLYFDVD
+553 FKKQYELYFSVD
-565 IKKNVMST
+565 IKKNVMTNS
-573 QNIITDIKIKKKK
+573 QNIITDVKIKKKK
-586 NITNTN
+586 NIGNDN
-592 INNNEGNNNII
+592 SNNNSSANKINENKVEENNIF
-603 PDKENNDNNNL
+603 ENKN
-614 NNEVKDIKIEEE
+614 IKI
-626 TNNIEQEKMNE
+626 
-637 VHNNIE
+637 
-643 QEKSYQENN
+643 
-652 NENINLEKDKNNEE
+652 NLGPKDKNNDEQNDDIKINNDYIDKNNEDKSINNE
-666 KMEMDNP
+666 KDENAFAKDENNRQQKETENMEVDNP

>member
-22 FYPNTNLLITSGA
+22 FYPNTNFLVTSGA
-35 ESENKMFVKLWRIE
+35 ESENKMYVKLWRIE
-49 EITIDLSTQAN
+49 YVLIDNSNINLSQDKTNIQIN
-60 PSIPISGN
+60 QNNMQGQNQIQEEQKDNGN
-68 NSQSPFDENQ
+68 N
-78 NSGNNLTN
+78 NN
-86 LQNTNNL
+86 NNNF
-93 QTLTDPENTSNVRIK
+93 QTLTDPENNSNYRIK
-108 PVFECELNGAH
+108 PIFECELNGAH

-150 SRPTNFGS
+150 SRPSTFGS
-158 SEEKVSWSNYKI
+158 TEEKICWSNHKI

-185 ESKYLISGSV
+185 DSKYLISGSV

-267 NNSNKN
+267 NK
-273 NTNAIANNN
+273 
-282 KTEDI
+282 
-287 NKVNDRIINDDN
+287 
-299 ENNKQQQDIKE
+299 
-310 NNNTNIIDNDIN
+310 
-322 KMAIEEE
+322 
-329 QNNNLNNNSTNY
+329 NNNLNNIQNQ
-341 NPIPNPNN
+341 NN
-349 NAIDNQ
+349 NNENNNVVNNENPEINKEENNKMIIEEEKNNNINKNINN
-355 TTSQIKKDKEKEKDQ
+355 IKKEKDNNQ
-370 KNIVTYHYYFA
+370 KNILNYHYYFA

-390 RRSSFSPDGKIC
+390 RRSCFSPDGKIC
-402 LLVSGVMQNPLKKD
+402 LLVSGVMQNPLDKNEID
-416 ELNFVVWGVS
+416 FVVWGVS

-433 QFYIPTLNKSSTC
+433 KFYIPTLNKSSTC

-456 KENNDSGS
+456 KENNDNSI
-464 TAPALLD
+464 PALLD

-489 GTDSIQ
+489 GTDSIR
-495 PRYAITNIHYQSITD
+495 PRYALTNIHYQSITD

-526 YISFVVF
+526 YISFVSF
-533 EEKELGIPFKP
+533 EEKELGVPFKP
-544 EEINWDDEK
+544 EDITWDDEK

-565 IKKNVMST
+565 IKKNVMSNT
-573 QNIITDIKIKKKK
+573 QNMITDIKIKKKK
-586 NITNTN
+586 NINGNEN
-592 INNNEGNNNII
+592 INNNADKNIENVENKNEVNYTNEI
-603 PDKENNDNNNL
+603 NDNQKKEEENIKKDKENIELNNKDCKVIDRKNNDNSQNG
-614 NNEVKDIKIEEE
+614 
-626 TNNIEQEKMNE
+626 
-637 VHNNIE
+637 HNNMENMEIE
-643 QEKSYQENN
+643 
-652 NENINLEKDKNNEE
+652 
-666 KMEMDNP
+666 NP

>member
-49 EITIDLSTQAN
+49 EITIDPSSQSTQQ
-60 PSIPISGN
+60 IPQIGSL
-68 NSQSPFDENQ
+68 SQSPFDENQ
-78 NSGNNLTN
+78 NQN
-86 LQNTNNL
+86 QNTTNNQTINFL
-93 QTLTDPENTSNVRIK
+93 QTLTDPENTSNARIK

-158 SEEKVSWSNYKI
+158 TEEKVSWSNYKI

-206 AKCVNRFMDHEHFV
+206 AKCVNRFMDHEHYV

-257 INQLKRFEIK
+257 INQLRRFEIK
-267 NNSNKN
+267 SNNKNNNSN
-273 NTNAIANNN
+273 NNN
-282 KTEDI
+282 I
-287 NKVNDRIINDDN
+287 NNNGVELN
-299 ENNKQQQDIKE
+299 ENSKQIQD
-310 NNNTNIIDNDIN
+310 NNNDIN
-322 KMAIEEE
+322 KIEKEE
-329 QNNNLNNNSTNY
+329 DKNNNQNNNINSNSSTNLNNPQNNSNS
-341 NPIPNPNN
+341 NP
-349 NAIDNQ
+349 
-355 TTSQIKKDKEKEKDQ
+355 IKKDKEKEKDPTS
-370 KNIVTYHYYFA
+370 KNVVTYHYYFA

-456 KENNDSGS
+456 KENDSDN

-526 YISFVVF
+526 YISFVIF
-533 EEKELGIPFKP
+533 EENELGIAYKP
-544 EEINWDDEK
+544 EDINWDDEK

-565 IKKNVMST
+565 IKKNVMSNA

-586 NITNTN
+586 NPNN
-592 INNNEGNNNII
+592 INNNTNNNNTNNNII
-603 PDKENNDNNNL
+603 QDKDNNLIDENKDMKVETENNNNDNNNIIQKER
-614 NNEVKDIKIEEE
+614 NVND
-626 TNNIEQEKMNE
+626 
-637 VHNNIE
+637 
-643 QEKSYQENN
+643 
-652 NENINLEKDKNNEE
+652 NINNKENEE
-666 KMEMDNP
+666 KENEKIEKMEVEN

>member
-49 EITIDLSTQAN
+49 QVTIDT
-60 PSIPISGN
+60 SIPQPQTPIQIPQSGP
-68 NSQSPFDENQ
+68 QSPFDENQ
-78 NSGNNLTN
+78 NSNSANLAANLNNNL
-86 LQNTNNL
+86 L
-93 QTLTDPENTSNVRIK
+93 QTLTDPENTSNSRIK
-108 PVFECELNGAH
+108 PIFECELNGAH
-119 ISTVNICRFSPNGKY
+119 ISTVNVCRFSPNGKY

-139 DDNTVIIWVQK
+139 DDNSVIIWVQK
-150 SRPTNFGS
+150 SRPLNFGS
-158 SEEKVSWSNYKI
+158 AEEKICWSNYKI

-195 DNYCMIWNIEK
+195 DNCCMIWNIEK

-234 QSSDKSVRFYKNTQS
+234 QSSDKSVRFYKNTNS

-273 NTNAIANNN
+273 NTNINNN
-282 KTEDI
+282 INNNTENI
-287 NKVNDRIINDDN
+287 NKTNTN
-299 ENNKQQQDIKE
+299 ENIQPQQQDNISNSNNE
-310 NNNTNIIDNDIN
+310 NKMSIEDEQNKNNTNN
-322 KMAIEEE
+322 
-329 QNNNLNNNSTNY
+329 QNNNNQQL
-341 NPIPNPNN
+341 PN
-349 NAIDNQ
+349 
-355 TTSQIKKDKEKEKDQ
+355 QIKKEKESNQ
-370 KNIVTYHYYFA
+370 KNVVTYHYYFA

-402 LLVSGVMQNPLKKD
+402 LLVSGVMQNPQNKN

-456 KENNDSGS
+456 KENDADNS
-464 TAPALLD
+464 TPALLD

-516 KMLAISSSDG
+516 KMLAVSSSDG
-526 YISFVVF
+526 YISFIIF
-533 EEKELGIPFKP
+533 EENELGVPYKP
-544 EEINWDDEK
+544 QDINWDDEK

-565 IKKNVMST
+565 INKNVMSNT

-586 NITNTN
+586 NNNPTTNTN
-592 INNNEGNNNII
+592 NNNNLNENKTEEENRINNNE
-603 PDKENNDNNNL
+603 K
-614 NNEVKDIKIEEE
+614 NNEE
-626 TNNIEQEKMNE
+626 NIEQEKME
-637 VHNNIE
+637 VENQLNN
-643 QEKSYQENN
+643 
-652 NENINLEKDKNNEE
+652 
-666 KMEMDNP
+666 

>member
-49 EITIDLSTQAN
+49 QVTIDTSISQPLSATQ
-60 PSIPISGN
+60 IPLVSP
-68 NSQSPFDENQ
+68 QSPFEENQ
-78 NSGNNLTN
+78 PTTNMDTNLTET
-86 LQNTNNL
+86 LL
-93 QTLTDPENTSNVRIK
+93 RTLTDPENTSNTRIK

-119 ISTVNICRFSPNGKY
+119 ISTVNVCRFSPNGKY

-150 SRPTNFGS
+150 SRPLNFGS
-158 SEEKVSWSNYKI
+158 SEEKICWSNYKI
-170 LRGHSGDVYDLSWNP
+170 LRGHSGDIYDLSWNP

-234 QSSDKSVRFYKNTQS
+234 QSSDKSVRFYKNTNS

-267 NNSNKN
+267 NNSSKN
-273 NTNAIANNN
+273 NTNANINN
-282 KTEDI
+282 T
-287 NKVNDRIINDDN
+287 II
-299 ENNKQQQDIKE
+299 
-310 NNNTNIIDNDIN
+310 NNNTENTNKTNTNENIQSQQQQNITNNNSEN
-322 KMAIEEE
+322 KIQIEEE
-329 QNNNLNNNSTNY
+329 QNNKNNINANNQNNNQQF
-341 NPIPNPNN
+341 PN
-349 NAIDNQ
+349 
-355 TTSQIKKDKEKEKDQ
+355 QIKKEKDSNQ
-370 KNIVTYHYYFA
+370 KNVVTYHYYFA

-402 LLVSGVMQNPLKKD
+402 LLVSGVMQNPQNKN

-456 KENNDSGS
+456 REPDPDN

-526 YISFVVF
+526 YISFVIF
-533 EEKELGIPFKP
+533 EENELGIPYKP
-544 EEINWDDEK
+544 EDINWDDEK

-565 IKKNVMST
+565 INKNVMSST

-586 NITNTN
+586 NNNQNANINTN
-592 INNNEGNNNII
+592 SN
-603 PDKENNDNNNL
+603 NNNL
-614 NNEVKDIKIEEE
+614 NENKIEEE
-626 TNNIEQEKMNE
+626 NRMNNIN
-637 VHNNIE
+637 
-643 QEKSYQENN
+643 
-652 NENINLEKDKNNEE
+652 KNNEE
-666 KMEMDNP
+666 NIGQEKMEVENQLNN

>member
-35 ESENKMFVKLWRIE
+35 ESENKMFVKLWRIDQV
-49 EITIDLSTQAN
+49 TIDTSLAPNLPTLLPLQVN
-60 PSIPISGN
+60 P
-68 NSQSPFDENQ
+68 QSPFDDNQ
-78 NSGNNLTN
+78 NNPNSSSNQNNQNNNNNL
-86 LQNTNNL
+86 L
-93 QTLTDPENTSNVRIK
+93 QTLTDPENTSNSRIK

-139 DDNTVIIWVQK
+139 DDNSVIIWVQK

-158 SEEKVSWSNYKI
+158 SEEKICWSNYKI

-234 QSSDKSVRFYKNTQS
+234 QSSDKSVRFYKNTNS

-267 NNSNKN
+267 NNNKN
-273 NTNAIANNN
+273 NNNINNN
-282 KTEDI
+282 I
-287 NKVNDRIINDDN
+287 NNADNTNKNNNNNNDNS
-299 ENNKQQQDIKE
+299 QPQQDNT
-310 NNNTNIIDNDIN
+310 NNNDNKIPL
-322 KMAIEEE
+322 EEE
-329 QNNNLNNNSTNY
+329 QNNQSNTN
-341 NPIPNPNN
+341 NPI
-349 NAIDNQ
+349 INQ
-355 TTSQIKKDKEKEKDQ
+355 PPQNQAKKENLKEKEKESNP
-370 KNIVTYHYYFA
+370 KNVVTYHYYFA

-402 LLVSGVMQNPLKKD
+402 LLVSGVMQNPQNKN

-456 KENNDSGS
+456 KESDPDN
-464 TAPALLD
+464 TVPALLD

-526 YISFVVF
+526 YISFVIF
-533 EEKELGIPFKP
+533 EENELGIPYKP
-544 EEINWDDEK
+544 QDINWDDEK

-565 IKKNVMST
+565 INKNVMSNT

-586 NITNTN
+586 NTNNNTTNTTN
-592 INNNEGNNNII
+592 VNNNNEINNNTNNNINQ
-603 PDKENNDNNNL
+603 ERDNNNL
-614 NNEVKDIKIEEE
+614 NEIKGTKPEEE
-626 TNNIEQEKMNE
+626 NKINIENNNEENKNDNIEQEKMEIENQL
-637 VHNNIE
+637 NN
-643 QEKSYQENN
+643 
-652 NENINLEKDKNNEE
+652 
-666 KMEMDNP
+666 

>member
-49 EITIDLSTQAN
+49 EITIDPSSQSTQQ
-60 PSIPISGN
+60 IPAVGPL
-68 NSQSPFDENQ
+68 SQSPFDENQ
-78 NSGNNLTN
+78 NQN
-86 LQNTNNL
+86 QNTTNNQTINFL
-93 QTLTDPENTSNVRIK
+93 QTLTDPENTSNARIK

-158 SEEKVSWSNYKI
+158 TEEKVSWSNYKI

-206 AKCVNRFMDHEHFV
+206 AKCVNRFMDHEHYV

-257 INQLKRFEIK
+257 INQLRRFEIK
-267 NNSNKN
+267 SNNKNNNSN
-273 NTNAIANNN
+273 NNN
-282 KTEDI
+282 I
-287 NKVNDRIINDDN
+287 NNNGVELN
-299 ENNKQQQDIKE
+299 ENSKQIQD
-310 NNNTNIIDNDIN
+310 NNNDIN
-322 KMAIEEE
+322 KIEKEE
-329 QNNNLNNNSTNY
+329 DKNNNQNNNINSNSSTNLNNPQNNSNS
-341 NPIPNPNN
+341 NP
-349 NAIDNQ
+349 
-355 TTSQIKKDKEKEKDQ
+355 IKKDKEKEKDPTS
-370 KNIVTYHYYFA
+370 KNVVTYHYYFA

-456 KENNDSGS
+456 KENDSDN

-526 YISFVVF
+526 YISFVIF
-533 EEKELGIPFKP
+533 EENELGIAYKP
-544 EEINWDDEK
+544 EDINWDDEK

-565 IKKNVMST
+565 IKKNVMSNA

-586 NITNTN
+586 NPNN
-592 INNNEGNNNII
+592 INNNTNNNNTNNNII
-603 PDKENNDNNNL
+603 QDKDNNLIDENKDMKVETENNNNDNNNIIQKER
-614 NNEVKDIKIEEE
+614 NVND
-626 TNNIEQEKMNE
+626 
-637 VHNNIE
+637 
-643 QEKSYQENN
+643 
-652 NENINLEKDKNNEE
+652 NINNKENEE
-666 KMEMDNP
+666 KENEKIEKMEVEN

>member
-49 EITIDLSTQAN
+49 EITIDPSSQSTQQ
-60 PSIPISGN
+60 IPAVGPL
-68 NSQSPFDENQ
+68 SQSPFDENQ
-78 NSGNNLTN
+78 NQN
-86 LQNTNNL
+86 QNTTNNQTINFL
-93 QTLTDPENTSNVRIK
+93 QTLTDPENTSNARIK

-158 SEEKVSWSNYKI
+158 TEEKVSWSNYKI

-206 AKCVNRFMDHEHFV
+206 AKCVNRFMDHEHYV

-257 INQLKRFEIK
+257 INQLRRFEIK
-267 NNSNKN
+267 SNNKNNNSN
-273 NTNAIANNN
+273 NNN
-282 KTEDI
+282 I
-287 NKVNDRIINDDN
+287 NNNGVELN
-299 ENNKQQQDIKE
+299 ENSKQIQD
-310 NNNTNIIDNDIN
+310 NNNDIN
-322 KMAIEEE
+322 KIEKEE
-329 QNNNLNNNSTNY
+329 DKNNNQNNNINSNSSTNLNNPQNNSNS
-341 NPIPNPNN
+341 NP
-349 NAIDNQ
+349 
-355 TTSQIKKDKEKEKDQ
+355 IKKDKEKEKDPTS
-370 KNIVTYHYYFA
+370 KNVVTYHYYFA

-456 KENNDSGS
+456 KENDPDN
-464 TAPALLD
+464 TTPALLD

-526 YISFVVF
+526 YISFVIF
-533 EEKELGIPFKP
+533 EENELGIAYKP
-544 EEINWDDEK
+544 EDINWDDEK

-565 IKKNVMST
+565 IKKNVMSNA

-586 NITNTN
+586 NPNN
-592 INNNEGNNNII
+592 INNNTNNNNTNNNII
-603 PDKENNDNNNL
+603 QDKDNNLIDENKDMKVETENNNNDNNNIIQKER
-614 NNEVKDIKIEEE
+614 NVND
-626 TNNIEQEKMNE
+626 
-637 VHNNIE
+637 
-643 QEKSYQENN
+643 
-652 NENINLEKDKNNEE
+652 NINNKENEE
-666 KMEMDNP
+666 KENEKIEKMEVEN